1 MDHLHETLAALHA
14 ENKSAAAA
22 AAPSHLTAFRQF
34 LAELDRLQP
43 KLPTR
48 RPVRGKPQPR
58 KPARRGR

>member
-1 MDHLHETLAALHA
+1 MDQLHETLVALHA
-14 ENKSAAAA
+14 ENKSASRTAL
-22 AAPSHLTAFRQF
+22 PGHLTAFRQF

-43 KLPTR
+43 KLPPR

>member
-22 AAPSHLTAFRQF
+22 SAPSHLTVFRQF

-43 KLPTR
+43 KPPS